1 MPVEPFNYL
10 EIKHIV
16 YDGTYFHKDG
26 CLMILMGALN
36 QSLVDTFYTAKEGTN
51 QSGQWFSHLKE
62 KGLDLHS
69 VTMDGERQTV
79 SMIRATWPSIIIQRC
94 LYHIQREGMRWLRSR
109 PKTKAAQELRCL
121 LSSLCGIRSIKERD
135 QFLRAYRIWIKTY
148 KEYVYSLPMHI
159 KANFDLK
166 RTIALIDN
174 AIPDMFHYLM
184 NPGIPSTSNM
194 LEGFYSRL
202 KLAYR
207 FHRGLSQRHKIQFLK
222 WYCYFENQQKINN

>member
-1 MPVEPFNYL
+1 MV
-10 EIKHIV
+10 IMH
-16 YDGTYFHKDG
+16 
-26 CLMILMGALN
+26 ALN
-36 QSLVDTFYTAKEGTN
+36 QSLIDIFYAAKEGTE
-51 QSGQWFSHLKE
+51 QSSQWFLHLKE
-62 KGLDLHS
+62 KGLNPYCT
-69 VTMDGERQTV
+69 TMDGERQTMV
-79 SMIRATWPSIIIQRC
+79 ITRTIWPRIIIQRC

-109 PKTKAAQELRCL
+109 PKTKAAQELRRL
-121 LSSLCGIRSIKERD
+121 LSSLCSIRSIKERD
-135 QFLRAYRIWIKTY
+135 QFLKTYRIWLKTY
-148 KEYVYSLPMHI
+148 RDYIYSLPMQI

-184 NPGIPSTSNM
+184 DSNIPSTSNM

-222 WYCYFENQQKINN
+222 WYCYFENQQKTNNF